1 VKAFKK
7 SIFALLVGACVL
19 ISACGAPGAA
29 QNETSTELVL
39 SDDGKEIIRQYKDD
53 ERVIAF
59 QEAKDILQKLPSMK
73 EEEWDQ
79 AEQDLLSL
87 TDKFKTP
94 SIADDA
100 AQSVNNIFFDA
111 QQNGKLSQDKI
122 GQAYYQFCYLLDE
135 IYGENFVSSYPL
147 QIDIDAFN
155 DAMLNYLGCTCEEE
169 DHAEDMTFIFKLGDD
184 EFTKTKYTKHGE
196 LLYVDL
202 NFELIPTI
210 PDSSESGFN
219 DLSEEEKADKY
230 ASYDYE
236 QLQMIYPPDVYND
249 QRMQLV
255 LNRDEFTGLFNA
267 LRGLSQEEIK
277 DMYMG
282 STDNKSSGIFTY
294 QLQVGDKCVGCS
306 FFMGQVKITA
316 IEDSEGI
323 YKEKR
328 SILPLNE
335 VTEKK
340 SEDFQSLDDFE
351 DYMHETVS
359 WWYFKKCDLNEEASF
374 SWDEY
379 DEAAAEDSMVPEA
392 VPDESSIENSDVV
405 NEGDGE
411 SYSPTISTDWYKT
424 SDSFYDEMTG
434 ITLSISWD
442 DNGNFM
448 LTFDGQGAYSFNSAD
463 MQDLGGGMVRYDDPS
478 TGAYIYFDVS
488 RQSITVGDD
497 GMYGGEYVRQF

>member
-1 VKAFKK
+1 
-7 SIFALLVGACVL
+7 
-19 ISACGAPGAA
+19 
-29 QNETSTELVL
+29 
-39 SDDGKEIIRQYKDD
+39 
-53 ERVIAF
+53 
-59 QEAKDILQKLPSMK
+59 
-73 EEEWDQ
+73 
-79 AEQDLLSL
+79 
-87 TDKFKTP
+87 
-94 SIADDA
+94 
-100 AQSVNNIFFDA
+100 
-111 QQNGKLSQDKI
+111 
-122 GQAYYQFCYLLDE
+122 
-135 IYGENFVSSYPL
+135 
-147 QIDIDAFN
+147 
-155 DAMLNYLGCTCEEE
+155 
-169 DHAEDMTFIFKLGDD
+169 
-184 EFTKTKYTKHGE
+184 
-196 LLYVDL
+196 
-202 NFELIPTI
+202 
-210 PDSSESGFN
+210 
-219 DLSEEEKADKY
+219 
-230 ASYDYE
+230 
-236 QLQMIYPPDVYND
+236 
-249 QRMQLV
+249 
-255 LNRDEFTGLFNA
+255 
-267 LRGLSQEEIK
+267 
-277 DMYMG
+277 
-282 STDNKSSGIFTY
+282 
-294 QLQVGDKCVGCS
+294 
-306 FFMGQVKITA
+306 MGQVKITA